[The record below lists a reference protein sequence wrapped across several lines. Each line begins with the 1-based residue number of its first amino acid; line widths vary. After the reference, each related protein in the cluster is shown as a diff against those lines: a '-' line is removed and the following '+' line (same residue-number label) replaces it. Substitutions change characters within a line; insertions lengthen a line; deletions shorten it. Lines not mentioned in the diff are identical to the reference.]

1 MIYVTIVYAYAF
13 IETFGGANAT
23 KKGKAI
29 TSAGGNR
36 IGSLFAH
43 VHDNLGHMSAPRR
56 NEPCPC
62 GSGRKY
68 KHCYIED
75 TCGLNTS
82 MKGRS
87 RTPLIIVGLGTL
99 IGLGIMGTFD
109 VHTGLGIIGSG
120 IVLAL
125 AYFMFLD
132 PPDPKGGGDPGAIN
146 FGG

>member
-1 MIYVTIVYAYAF
+1 
-13 IETFGGANAT
+13 
-23 KKGKAI
+23 
-29 TSAGGNR
+29 
-36 IGSLFAH
+36 
-43 VHDNLGHMSAPRR
+43 MSAPRR

-62 GSGRKY
+62 GSGKKY
-68 KHCYIED
+68 KHCYVED
-75 TCGLNTS
+75 TCGLKTN

-87 RTPLIIVGLGTL
+87 RAPLIIVGVGT
-99 IGLGIMGTFD
+99 ITGLGIMVTFD
-109 VHTGLGIIGSG
+109 GHTGLGIIGSG